1 MARIANRTT
10 SKTTGDHPGAHAGR
24 GAGSALTR
32 SFAADAGSVTAS
44 QLGRDILVEVLFAAA
59 RVLTE
64 SCASIRPVESANP
77 ARVPSA
83 ADVASAAPQG
93 GTKTSRAV
101 DEQAEVIPPA
111 VGLAHPAAG
120 PLTLVRNGK
129 GESSGSE
136 CSPKAALGVHLYRL
150 RRTSCRW
157 PLGPFLAHTERF
169 CGAPSVPGCPYC
181 PEHRERAFARPGIRR
196 AHNGPGTHESMAER
210 SPDPTLLSRSTA
222 KRTPPAAVA
231 VRVQPD
237 QY

>member
-1 MARIANRTT
+1 MARVANWTT
-10 SKTTGDHPGAHAGR
+10 SKTGDHPGAHAGR
-24 GAGSALTR
+24 GAGSALTH
-32 SFAADAGSVTAS
+32 SFAAHAGSVTAS

-64 SCASIRPVESANP
+64 SCASIRPVDSANP

-83 ADVASAAPQG
+83 GDVASAAPQV
-93 GTKTSRAV
+93 GTKTSRTV
-101 DEQAEVIPPA
+101 DEQAEVISPA
-111 VGLAHPAAG
+111 GGLAHPAAG
-120 PLTLVRNGK
+120 PLPLVRNGK
-129 GESSGSE
+129 GGSE
-136 CSPKAALGVHLYRL
+136 YRPKAALGVHLYRL

-181 PEHRERAFARPGIRR
+181 PEHRERAFVRPGIRR
-196 AHNGPGTHESMAER
+196 AHNGPGTHEPMAER

-222 KRTPPAAVA
+222 KRTRPAAVV
-231 VRVQPD
+231 VRAQPD